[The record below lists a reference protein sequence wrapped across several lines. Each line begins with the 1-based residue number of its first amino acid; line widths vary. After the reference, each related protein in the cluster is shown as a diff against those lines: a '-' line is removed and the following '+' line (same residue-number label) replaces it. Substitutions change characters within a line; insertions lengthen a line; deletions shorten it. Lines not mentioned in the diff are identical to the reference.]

1 MLERENMQSTGFRNT
16 ESGFELRI
24 RAPNYRGMRLSLIE
38 GVDVIVDGEN
48 FAAQQNSI
56 IYDGV
61 AYNFEQLAEATEI
74 RWEVGT
80 TITLRVEKPGGLE
93 PGVHEVTTVVNCR
106 HPYFPPRFQPIG
118 MRATRHATI
127 IF

>member
-1 MLERENMQSTGFRNT
+1 MLERDHMQSTGFRNT
-16 ESGFELRI
+16 ETGFELRI

-38 GVDVIVDGEN
+38 GVEVIVDGES
-48 FAAQQNSI
+48 FAAKQNSVV
-56 IYDGV
+56 YKGV
-61 AYNFEQLAEATEI
+61 AYSFDQLANATEV

-80 TITLRVEKPGGLE
+80 TITLQVEKAGGLE

-106 HPYFPPRFQPIG
+106 HPYFPPQFQPIG
-118 MRATRHATI
+118 MRATRQATI